1 MGKNFLLNFGNNL
14 VCQIS
19 ENKKNMNTKG
29 EYSNMIHK
37 DSTGNTNIINTDKTN
52 THNGNH
58 KDTKIEESYSNLMNS
73 MEYFSVFGFLLA
85 GLANYMIHEKRIS
98 D

>member
-1 MGKNFLLNFGNNL
+1 MKLLKL
-14 VCQIS
+14 LHQILLLHY
-19 ENKKNMNTKG
+19 KKNINTKG
-29 EYSNMIHK
+29 EYSDMTHT
-37 DSTGNTNIINTDKTN
+37 DSTDTANTDKTN
-52 THNGNH
+52 THNNLS
-58 KDTKIEESYSNLMNS
+58 KDTKTEESYSNFMNN